1 VKGWRFI
8 PIGDGS
14 SMGALISPDYR
25 ATVAWFLTPAQAKFE
40 REMQRKCGQ

>member
-14 SMGALISPDYR
+14 RVGALISPERR
-25 ATVAWFLTPAQAKFE
+25 AIAARFLTPQEAKFE
-40 REMQRKCGQ
+40 REMQRKVGQ